1 MKSKILLSILVVFAI
16 TASLFAKDINLSKAE
31 QVAVNFLFEK
41 SNQYGD
47 AISYHDLNIS
57 ESYLVDNAY
66 YVVNF
71 ENGWVVV
78 AANDVM
84 IPVLGYNYSG
94 SFPIFENQIDN
105 FSSWMQTYVDQVNF
119 IRENDIEAEADVIEE
134 WDIYSTSNPSTLNL
148 RGDRDIEPLLT
159 TMWNQDS
166 PYNAMCPV
174 DDAGPGGHVYV
185 GCVATAMS
193 MIMHYWRY
201 PLQGSGLHS
210 YYQYPYGTLS
220 ANFGATNYNWDGM
233 TDVINN
239 DYVWDIAE
247 IGYHAAVSVD
257 MDFSPDGSGAYSQ
270 DVPSSLRNYFNYQ
283 SSVQHVSKYSYTTS
297 VWEGMIESELDN
309 LRPIYYSGRTTDN
322 SGHAFVLDGYQGSN
336 YYHFNFGW
344 GGSGNG
350 WFDLQTV
357 GGFHI
362 SQAMVRNIYPGD
374 ASYPYI
380 ATGQT
385 DLVTVVGSFTDGSGP
400 AEDYTSDMDAS
411 WLISPQTEED
421 SVTSITMSFIEFDT
435 DNSDV
440 LRVYDGGDENAELLG
455 EFSGNSIPEDIMSSG
470 NQLFITFSSTGT
482 GEGFKAEYSSEL
494 PTWCSSQQT
503 ITDPSGTLT
512 DGSMNFFYNNSSSCV
527 YFLNHPEAVKY
538 YIDFTSFS
546 TEEENDRI
554 IMYDGITG
562 DEIGEFSGSIIPDP
576 IVVETSIIMMM
587 WSTNTTVRDQGWSFD
602 YHVDGVGFEETF
614 VDNLAIYPN
623 PTTGI
628 LNVKFD
634 TEKQGNIQVKLFSV
648 SGQVILDEEM
658 NAASGQYNYNLDISN
673 QAKGIYLL
681 SIISDNEKI
690 DRKVVLK

>member
-84 IPVLGYNYSG
+84 VPVLGYNYSDN
-94 SFPIFENQIDN
+94 FPVIENQIES

-119 IRENDIEAEADVIEE
+119 IRENNIEAEADVTEK
-134 WDIYSTSNPSTLNL
+134 WNIYSTSNPSTLNL
-148 RGDRDIEPLLT
+148 RGDRDIDPLLT
-159 TMWNQDS
+159 ALWNQDS

-174 DDAGPGGHVYV
+174 DEQGPGGHVYV

-201 PLQGSGLHS
+201 PLQGSGSHS
-210 YYQYPYGTLS
+210 YNEPPYGTLT
-220 ANFGATNYNWDGM
+220 ANFGEANYVWDGM

-239 DYVWDIAE
+239 NFVWEIAE
-247 IGYHAAVSVD
+247 IGFHAGVSVE
-257 MDFSPDGSGAYSQ
+257 MMYSWDGSGAYSN
-270 DVPSSLRNYFNYQ
+270 DVPSALYNYFNFQ
-283 SSVQHVSKYSYTTS
+283 AGVQYVMKSNYPFAT
-297 VWEGMIESELDN
+297 WETMIQTELDN
-309 LRPIYYSGRTTDN
+309 SRPIYYSGRTTDN

-336 YYHFNFGW
+336 SYHFNFGW
-344 GGSGNG
+344 SGNG
-350 WFDLQTV
+350 N
-357 GGFHI
+357 GFY
-362 SQAMVRNIYPGD
+362 SLSDVNGFYVNQAMVRNIYPGD
-374 ASYPYI
+374 AAYPYI
-380 ATGQT
+380 ASGQT
-385 DLVTVVGSFTDGSGP
+385 DLNTVVGSFTDGSGP
-400 AEDYTSDMDAS
+400 AEDYTSGMDAS
-411 WLISPQTEED
+411 WLISPQSAED

-440 LRVYDGGDENAELLG
+440 LRVYDGGDDGAELLG
-455 EFSGNSIPEDIMSSG
+455 EFSGNSIPDNITSSS
-470 NQLFITFSSTGT
+470 NQLYITFSSTGT
-482 GEGFKAEYSSEL
+482 GEGFKVEYTSEF
-494 PTWCSSQQT
+494 PTWCSGQQT
-503 ITDPSGTLT
+503 ITDASGTLT
-512 DGSMNFFYNNSSSCV
+512 DGSMGFFYNNSSTCIYTLS
-527 YFLNHPEAVKY
+527 HPEAVKY
-538 YIDFTSFS
+538 YIDFTSFA
-546 TEEENDRI
+546 TEEVNDKIR
-554 IMYDGITG
+554 MYDYNTG

-576 IVVETSIIMMM
+576 IVVETSAIYMM
-587 WSTNTTVRDQGWSFD
+587 WSTNTTVRDEGWSFD
-602 YHVDGVGFEETF
+602 FHVDGVGFEETF

-634 TEKQGNIQVKLFSV
+634 SEKQGNIQVKLISV